1 MPCPFRVVLIVV
13 SAVIALAA
21 AILALHSSTE
31 IDDDGNVRPT
41 RTIFEAM
48 SDFYDA
54 KVRPWLPQWAG
65 GLKTLE
71 VDDEDEESQEAEG
84 EQVEGHVKAE

>member
-31 IDDDGNVRPT
+31 LDDEGNVRPT
-41 RTIFEAM
+41 RSILEAM
-48 SDFYDA
+48 SDFYDV
-54 KVRPWLPQWAG
+54 KVRPWLPEWAG
-65 GLKTLE
+65 GLKWVE
-71 VDDEDEESQEAEG
+71 EEEEEES
-84 EQVEGHVKAE
+84 EQVEGHTKAE